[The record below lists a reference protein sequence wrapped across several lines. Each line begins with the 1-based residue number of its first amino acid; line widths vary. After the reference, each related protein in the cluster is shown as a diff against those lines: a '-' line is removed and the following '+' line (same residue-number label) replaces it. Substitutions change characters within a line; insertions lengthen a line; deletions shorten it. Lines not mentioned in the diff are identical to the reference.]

1 MALRPNN
8 RRGRTHSEKPKGHP
22 IRMGQLLGPY
32 SVGSIYP
39 CDANNVVMIAGLDN
53 YDPDKMEQIDDSR
66 LCKHIGVR
74 KLCAP
79 PKYEKNTASN
89 GFIDAVRFPG
99 WMYCP
104 KCGRMYYINTTNTS
118 SGPVCN
124 NSACYEQ
131 YKRRIKLVPERFI
144 VVCPEGH
151 VDDFPVMKWVHRG
164 SDISNTDPHH
174 KITRRTRGGSA
185 TMGDIVYKCSCGAER
200 SLNRATTADGLNGIG
215 YHCSGREPWLDRLSP
230 SQPCPSPNEN
240 LRVVIMGAT
249 NVCYSDTVSSVL
261 IPDPW
266 GKEVQSVAFKYLE
279 KMKVQEAHGTL
290 DDFVEAIASAN
301 NIEEDQL
308 RQAYYKAKESA
319 PSSDTSE
326 DAFKHDEYVT
336 LKHPQIV
343 RRGEFTGKQVPPSD
357 YGSETIEDYISAVTL
372 VDTLTVTRALIGF
385 TRLNPEANEMK
396 SMWERRAALSRHK
409 IDWTFAVQTIGEGIF
424 IELSG
429 LKLDEWLER
438 PAVRTR
444 MQLMQANHAAARKA
458 MNLPV
463 KQINPKF
470 IAIHTLAH
478 LLILGISE
486 VCGYS
491 SASLRERIYCERYLD
506 EGQERFED
514 MHGLLIYTASESGD
528 GSLGGL
534 VRSGEPGRFEKI
546 FHNTLEKALWCSGDP
561 VCIES
566 KGQGLDSC
574 NLAACYNCAL
584 VPETSC
590 ETGNRL
596 LDRGL
601 LVGTIDEPAAG
612 LIGPELRL

>member
-1 MALRPNN
+1 
-8 RRGRTHSEKPKGHP
+8 
-22 IRMGQLLGPY
+22 
-32 SVGSIYP
+32 
-39 CDANNVVMIAGLDN
+39 
-53 YDPDKMEQIDDSR
+53 
-66 LCKHIGVR
+66 
-74 KLCAP
+74 
-79 PKYEKNTASN
+79 
-89 GFIDAVRFPG
+89 
-99 WMYCP
+99 
-104 KCGRMYYINTTNTS
+104 
-118 SGPVCN
+118 
-124 NSACYEQ
+124 
-131 YKRRIKLVPERFI
+131 
-144 VVCPEGH
+144 
-151 VDDFPVMKWVHRG
+151 
-164 SDISNTDPHH
+164 
-174 KITRRTRGGSA
+174 
-185 TMGDIVYKCSCGAER
+185 
-200 SLNRATTADGLNGIG
+200 
-215 YHCSGREPWLDRLSP
+215 
-230 SQPCPSPNEN
+230 
-240 LRVVIMGAT
+240 
-249 NVCYSDTVSSVL
+249 
-261 IPDPW
+261 
-266 GKEVQSVAFKYLE
+266 
-279 KMKVQEAHGTL
+279 
-290 DDFVEAIASAN
+290 
-301 NIEEDQL
+301 
-308 RQAYYKAKESA
+308 
-319 PSSDTSE
+319 
-326 DAFKHDEYVT
+326 
-336 LKHPQIV
+336 
-343 RRGEFTGKQVPPSD
+343 
-357 YGSETIEDYISAVTL
+357 
-372 VDTLTVTRALIGF
+372 
-385 TRLNPEANEMK
+385 
-396 SMWERRAALSRHK
+396 
-409 IDWTFAVQTIGEGIF
+409 
-424 IELSG
+424 
-429 LKLDEWLER
+429 
-438 PAVRTR
+438 
-444 MQLMQANHAAARKA
+444 MQANHAAARKA